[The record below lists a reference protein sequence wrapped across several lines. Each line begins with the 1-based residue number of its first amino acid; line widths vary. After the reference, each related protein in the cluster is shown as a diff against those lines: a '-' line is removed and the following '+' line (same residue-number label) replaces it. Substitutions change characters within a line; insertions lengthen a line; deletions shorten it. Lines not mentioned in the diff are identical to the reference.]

1 MAGKPAD
8 AASVDSSVVSSI
20 YARSNATP
28 SRSLNARRLRMAAE
42 NDVQFLANRLAKL
55 KQEEMKAKRE
65 IDRTRRKT
73 HEVLSNRRR
82 FEDTTTEK
90 KEMRDQVDYA
100 KKKEAALVALNREKQ
115 AKAIWMS
122 KQRLLLDKK
131 ESVTTLRK
139 QKEVNECRV
148 HIFREEER
156 DRNMKQREAIRNMR
170 SLSRLRREREM
181 EEKAERI
188 RCDYEARI
196 SREEAER
203 ERKER
208 LATQLVTQE
217 AQLIYR
223 LKRMHQEKQAAIR
236 ELANAVDITPHN
248 TSGSTLSVPKESRIA
263 SDPDAGTSNISA
275 A

>member
-1 MAGKPAD
+1 
-8 AASVDSSVVSSI
+8 
-20 YARSNATP
+20 
-28 SRSLNARRLRMAAE
+28 MAAE

-55 KQEEMKAKRE
+55 KQEELKAKHE
-65 IDRTRRKT
+65 IDRTRKKTGEVMGNRK
-73 HEVLSNRRR
+73 R
-82 FEDTTTEK
+82 FEESSTEK
-90 KEMRDQVDYA
+90 REMRHQTDYA

-115 AKAIWMS
+115 AKAIWLS
-122 KQRLLLDKK
+122 KQRLLQDKK

-181 EEKAERI
+181 EDKAERI
-188 RCDYEARI
+188 RSDYESRI
-196 SREEAER
+196 AREEAER

-236 ELANAVDITPHN
+236 ELANAVDVAPASTLGH
-248 TSGSTLSVPKESRIA
+248 SGQNSTLSHPKESRIVSETDAA
-263 SDPDAGTSNISA
+263 SPGSV
-275 A
+275 